1 MAMLPH
7 SEDQTL
13 LVDLFK
19 AMRSLYDDLNKQGYS
34 LTYLSMGMS
43 SDYEL
48 AIENGSNM
56 IRLGRTIFGERIYG
70 VN

>member
-1 MAMLPH
+1 
-7 SEDQTL
+7 
-13 LVDLFK
+13 
-19 AMRSLYDDLNKQGYS
+19 MRKLYDDLNGQGYN